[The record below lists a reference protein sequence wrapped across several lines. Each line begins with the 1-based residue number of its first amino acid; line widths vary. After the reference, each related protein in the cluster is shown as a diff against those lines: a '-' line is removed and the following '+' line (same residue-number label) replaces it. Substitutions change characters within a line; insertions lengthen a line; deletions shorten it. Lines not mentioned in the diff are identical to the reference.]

1 MRACRFVADA
11 WGENVT
17 EITVEP
23 ESEDTFRVT
32 VSETG
37 SSTTHEV
44 TVSPSD
50 VERWGGEGSAEELI
64 EASFRF
70 LLEREPKAS
79 ILSAFDLS
87 VISRYFPEYPTRIAD
102 YL

>member
-1 MRACRFVADA
+1 M
-11 WGENVT
+11 T

-23 ESEDTFRVT
+23 EGRNTYQVT
-32 VSETG
+32 VTETG

-44 TVSPSD
+44 TASAAD
-50 VERWGGEGSAEELI
+50 LDQLGGSSANPEKLI

-70 LLEREPKAS
+70 LLNREPKES
-79 ILSAFDLS
+79 ILRQFDLS
-87 VISRYFPEYPTRIAD
+87 VISHYFPDYPSRIAD

>member
-1 MRACRFVADA
+1 
-11 WGENVT
+11 VT

-23 ESEDTFRVT
+23 GGDDTFRVT

-37 SSTTHEV
+37 SSTTHDV
-44 TVSPSD
+44 TVNPSD
-50 VERWGGEGSAEELI
+50 VERWAGEGSAGELI
-64 EASFRF
+64 EASFCF
-70 LLEREPKAS
+70 LLEREPKES

>member
-1 MRACRFVADA
+1 M
-11 WGENVT
+11 T

-23 ESEDTFRVT
+23 GGDDSFRVT
-32 VSETG
+32 VTETG

-44 TVSPSD
+44 KVSPSD

-70 LLEREPKAS
+70 LLEREPKES
-79 ILSAFDLS
+79 ILGAFDLS
-87 VISRYFPEYPTRIAD
+87 VISRYFPEYPARIAD

>member
-1 MRACRFVADA
+1 M
-11 WGENVT
+11 T

-23 ESEDTFRVT
+23 ASSGSFRVT
-32 VSETG
+32 VTENG

-44 TVSPSD
+44 TASAADLDQLES
-50 VERWGGEGSAEELI
+50 GGTHEKLI

-70 LLEREPKAS
+70 LLDREPKES
-79 ILSAFDLS
+79 ILRRFDLS
-87 VISRYFPEYPTRIAD
+87 VISRYFPEYPMRIAD